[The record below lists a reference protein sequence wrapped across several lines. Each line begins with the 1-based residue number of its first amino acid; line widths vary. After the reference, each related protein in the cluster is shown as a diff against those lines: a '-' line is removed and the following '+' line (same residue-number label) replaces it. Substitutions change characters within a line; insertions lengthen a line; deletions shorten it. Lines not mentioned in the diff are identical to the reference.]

1 VVTPAARRNIVIH
14 LKEVFQFSERR
25 ACVIVG
31 LCRSSYRYQAK
42 PNNDTEIRSRLRE
55 LAEQRRKFGSPRL
68 HTLLLREGRVINH
81 KRTERLYK
89 EEGLSLRLKKRK
101 KRISHLRVVMDRP
114 ERINQ
119 HWSMDFVS
127 DSLYNGRR
135 FRVFTIVD
143 DFSRECP
150 ALEVDHSLPGQRV
163 TRVLDRIAMTRGL
176 PEVITLD
183 NGPEFISKALDLWA
197 YENSV
202 KLRFIQPGKP
212 VQNAY
217 IESFN
222 GKFRDECL
230 NDNVFVSLYSAQK
243 IIETWRQDYN
253 QERPHS
259 SLNDQTPSEFA
270 RTFEKEQKTEKP
282 KQELVLLKG

>member
-1 VVTPAARRNIVIH
+1 MVTPAARQNIVIH

-25 ACVIVG
+25 VCVIVG
-31 LCRSSYRYQAK
+31 LCRSSCRYQAK
-42 PNNDTEIRSRLRE
+42 PKNDNEIRARLRE
-55 LAEQRRKFGSPRL
+55 LAEQRLKFGAPRL
-68 HTLLLREGRVINH
+68 HTMLRREGHLINH
-81 KRTERLYK
+81 KHTERLYR
-89 EEGLSLRLKKRK
+89 EEGLSLRLKRHK
-101 KRISHLRVVMDRP
+101 KRTSQLRVVMDKP

-127 DSLYNGRR
+127 DSLYSGRR
-135 FRVFTIVD
+135 FRVLTIVD
-143 DFSRECP
+143 DLSRECP
-150 ALEVDHSLPGQRV
+150 VLEVDHSLPGQRV

-176 PEVITLD
+176 PEVITVD

-197 YENSV
+197 YQNSV

-230 NDNVFVSLYSAQK
+230 NDNVFVSLRSAQK

-253 QERPHS
+253 SERPHS
-259 SLNDQTPSEFA
+259 SLNDMTPTEFA
-270 RTFEKEQKTEKP
+270 RTFEKEQKAEKP
-282 KQELVLLKG
+282 KLQLAQMKG

>member
-1 VVTPAARRNIVIH
+1 VVTPAARGNIVIH
-14 LKEVFQFSERR
+14 LREVFQFSERR

-31 LCRSSYRYQAK
+31 LCRSSCRYQAK
-42 PNNDTEIRSRLRE
+42 PNNDAEIRSRLRE

-212 VQNAY
+212 VQNAF

-230 NDNVFVSLYSAQK
+230 NDNVFVSLHSAQK
-243 IIETWRQDYN
+243 IIEIWRQDYN
-253 QERPHS
+253 LERPHS
-259 SLNDQTPSEFA
+259 SLNDLTPNEFA

-282 KQELVLLKG
+282 KQQLVLVKG

>member
-1 VVTPAARRNIVIH
+1 VVTPAARRSIVIH
-14 LKEVFQFSERR
+14 LKDGFQFSERQ

-31 LCRSSYRYQAK
+31 LCRSSCRYQAK
-42 PNNDTEIRSRLRE
+42 PNNDAEIRSRLRE

-68 HTLLLREGRVINH
+68 HTLLKREGRVINH

-127 DSLYNGRR
+127 DSLYSGRR
-135 FRVFTIVD
+135 FRVLTIVD
-143 DFSRECP
+143 DLSKECP
-150 ALEVDHSLPGQRV
+150 VLEVDHSLTGTRV
-163 TRVLDRIAMTRGL
+163 ARVLDRIAMTKGL
-176 PEVITLD
+176 PEVITVD

-197 YENSV
+197 FENNV

-212 VQNAY
+212 TQNAY

-230 NDNVFVSLYSAQK
+230 NDNVFVNLHSAQK

-253 QERPHS
+253 LERPHS
-259 SLNDQTPSEFA
+259 SLNGMAPTEFA

-282 KQELVLLKG
+282 KLKLVLLKV

>member
-1 VVTPAARRNIVIH
+1 MVTPAARRNIVVH

-31 LCRSSYRYQAK
+31 LCRSSCRYQAK
-42 PNNDTEIRSRLRE
+42 PKNDNEIRRRLRE
-55 LAEQRRKFGSPRL
+55 LAEQRRKFGAPRL
-68 HTLLLREGRVINH
+68 HTMLRREGHLINH
-81 KRTERLYK
+81 KRTERIYR

-101 KRISHLRVVMDRP
+101 KRISHLRVVMDKP

-135 FRVFTIVD
+135 FRVLTVVD
-143 DFSRECP
+143 DLSRECP

-163 TRVLDRIAMTRGL
+163 TKVLDRIAMTRGL
-176 PEVITLD
+176 PEVITVD

-197 YENSV
+197 YQNSV

-230 NDNVFVSLYSAQK
+230 NDNVFVNLHSAQK

-253 QERPHS
+253 LERPHS
-259 SLNDQTPSEFA
+259 SLNGMAPTEFA

-282 KQELVLLKG
+282 KQELALVKG

>member
-1 VVTPAARRNIVIH
+1 MVTPAARRNIVIH

-31 LCRSSYRYQAK
+31 LCRSSCRYQAK
-42 PNNDTEIRSRLRE
+42 PKNDNEIRSRLRE
-55 LAEQRRKFGSPRL
+55 LAEQRRKFGAPRL
-68 HTLLLREGRVINH
+68 HTMLRREGHLINH
-81 KRTERLYK
+81 KRTERIYK
-89 EEGLSLRLKKRK
+89 EEGLSLRRKKSR

-127 DSLYNGRR
+127 DNLYNGRR
-135 FRVFTIVD
+135 FRVLTVVD
-143 DFSRECP
+143 DLSRECP
-150 ALEVDHSLPGQRV
+150 VLEVDHSLPGQRV
-163 TRVLDRIAMTRGL
+163 TRVLDRVSIVRGL
-176 PEVITLD
+176 PEVITVD

-197 YENSV
+197 YERNV

-230 NDNVFVSLYSAQK
+230 NDNVFVSLHSAQK

-253 QERPHS
+253 SERPHS
-259 SLNDQTPSEFA
+259 SLNGMAPTEFA

>member
-1 VVTPAARRNIVIH
+1 MVTPAARRNIVIH
-14 LKEVFQFSERR
+14 LKEGFQFSERR

-31 LCRSSYRYQAK
+31 LCRSSCRYQAK
-42 PNNDTEIRSRLRE
+42 PKNDAEIRARLRE

-68 HTLLLREGRVINH
+68 HILLRREGHQINH
-81 KRTERLYK
+81 KRTERLYR
-89 EEGLSLRLKKRK
+89 EEGLSLRRKKSR
-101 KRISHLRVVMDRP
+101 KRISRLRVIMDRP

-135 FRVFTIVD
+135 FRVLTVVD
-143 DFSRECP
+143 DLSKECP
-150 ALEVDHSLPGQRV
+150 VLEVDHSITGKRV
-163 TRVLDRIAMTRGL
+163 IRVLARIALTKGL
-176 PEVITLD
+176 PEVITVD

-197 YENSV
+197 YDNNV

-212 VQNAY
+212 TQNAF

-230 NDNVFVSLYSAQK
+230 NDNVFVSLDSARK
-243 IIETWRQDYN
+243 IIEGWRQDYN
-253 QERPHS
+253 TARPHS
-259 SLNDQTPSEFA
+259 SLNDMTPAEFSK
-270 RTFEKEQKTEKP
+270 TFLKEQQAEKP
-282 KQELVLLKG
+282 KLKLVQ

>member
-14 LKEVFQFSERR
+14 LKEWFQFSERR
-25 ACVIVG
+25 ACAIVG
-31 LCRSSYRYQAK
+31 LCRSSCRYQAK
-42 PNNDTEIRSRLRE
+42 PNNDAEIRSRLRE

-68 HTLLLREGRVINH
+68 HTLLRREGRVINH
-81 KRTERLYK
+81 KRTERIYK
-89 EEGLSLRLKKRK
+89 EEGLSLRRKKSR
-101 KRISHLRVVMDRP
+101 KRISHLRVVMDKP
-114 ERINQ
+114 ERISQ

-135 FRVFTIVD
+135 FRVLTIVD
-143 DFSRECP
+143 DLSKECP
-150 ALEVDHSLPGQRV
+150 VLEVDHSLSGKRV
-163 TRVLDRIAMTRGL
+163 ARVLDRIAMTKGL
-176 PEVITLD
+176 PEVITVD

-197 YENSV
+197 FDNNV

-212 VQNAY
+212 TQNAF

-230 NDNVFVSLYSAQK
+230 NDNVFVNLHNAQK

-253 QERPHS
+253 SERPHS
-259 SLNDQTPSEFA
+259 SLNGMAPTEFVRA
-270 RTFEKEQKTEKP
+270 FEKELKTEKP
-282 KQELVLLKG
+282 KQKLVLLKG

>member
-1 VVTPAARRNIVIH
+1 VVTPAALRNIVVH

-31 LCRSSYRYQAK
+31 LCRGSYRYQAK
-42 PNNDTEIRSRLRE
+42 PKNDAEIRSRLRE
-55 LAEQRRKFGSPRL
+55 LAQKRRKSGAPML
-68 HTLLLREGRVINH
+68 HTLLRREGHLINH
-81 KRTERLYK
+81 KRTERLYR

-101 KRISHLRVVMDRP
+101 KRTSHIRVVMDKP

-135 FRVFTIVD
+135 FRVLTVVD
-143 DFSRECP
+143 DLSRECP
-150 ALEVDHSLPGQRV
+150 VLEVDHSLTGQRV
-163 TRVLDRIAMTRGL
+163 ARVLDRIALTRGL
-176 PEVITLD
+176 PEVITVD

-212 VQNAY
+212 TQNAF

-222 GKFRDECL
+222 GKFRNECL
-230 NDNVFVSLYSAQK
+230 NDNVFVSLNSARN
-243 IIETWRQDYN
+243 IIEDWRLDYN
-253 QERPHS
+253 FERPHS
-259 SLNDQTPSEFA
+259 SLNGMAPTEFA

-282 KQELVLLKG
+282 KLKLVQSMG

>member
-1 VVTPAARRNIVIH
+1 MVTPAARRSVVAYLQEKHH
-14 LKEVFQFSERR
+14 LSERR
-25 ACVIVG
+25 ACTIVG
-31 LCRSSYRYQAK
+31 LCRSSCRYQAVPK
-42 PNNDTEIRSRLRE
+42 NDEEIRSRLRE
-55 LAEQRRKFGSPRL
+55 LAEQRRKFGAPRL
-68 HTLLLREGRVINH
+68 HTMLRREGYLINH
-81 KRTERLYK
+81 KRTERLYR
-89 EEGLSLRLKKRK
+89 EEGLSLRMKNRK
-101 KRISHLRVVMDRP
+101 KRISHLRVVMDEP

-135 FRVFTIVD
+135 FRVLTIVD

-150 ALEVDHSLPGQRV
+150 ALEADHSLTGKRV
-163 TRVLDRIAMTRGL
+163 TRVLERIALTRGL
-176 PEVITLD
+176 PEMITVD

-197 YENSV
+197 FDNGV

-230 NDNVFVSLYSAQK
+230 NDNVFVSLNSAQM
-243 IIETWRQDYN
+243 IIENWRLDYN
-253 QERPHS
+253 SERPHS
-259 SLNDQTPSEFA
+259 SLNDMTPEEFA
-270 RTFEKEQKTEKP
+270 AGFNQTQQAENTNRN
-282 KQELVLLKG
+282 LAL

>member
-1 VVTPAARRNIVIH
+1 VIH

-25 ACVIVG
+25 ACIIVG
-31 LCRSSYRYQAK
+31 LCRNSFRYQAK
-42 PNNDTEIRSRLRE
+42 PKNDDEIKSRLRE
-55 LAEQRRKFGSPRL
+55 LAQQRRKFGAPML
-68 HTLLLREGRVINH
+68 HTLLRREGHLINH
-81 KRTERLYK
+81 KRTERLYR

-101 KRISHLRVVMDRP
+101 KRISCLRVVLDKP

-135 FRVFTIVD
+135 FRVLTVVD
-143 DFSRECP
+143 NFSRECP
-150 ALEVDHSLPGQRV
+150 VLEVDHSLPGQRV
-163 TRVLDRIAMTRGL
+163 TRVLDRIALTRGL
-176 PEVITLD
+176 PEVITVD

-222 GKFRDECL
+222 GKFRNECL
-230 NDNVFVSLYSAQK
+230 NDNVFVSLHSAQK
-243 IIETWRQDYN
+243 IVETWRQDYN
-253 QERPHS
+253 SERPHS
-259 SLNDQTPSEFA
+259 SLNGMAPTEFA
-270 RTFEKEQKTEKP
+270 RTFEKEQKTEKT

>member
-1 VVTPAARRNIVIH
+1 VIH
-14 LKEVFQFSERR
+14 LREVFQFSERR

-42 PNNDTEIRSRLRE
+42 PNNDAEIRSRLRE

-176 PEVITLD
+176 P
-183 NGPEFISKALDLWA
+183 GH
-197 YENSV
+197 NS
-202 KLRFIQPGKP
+202 
-212 VQNAY
+212 
-217 IESFN
+217 
-222 GKFRDECL
+222 
-230 NDNVFVSLYSAQK
+230 
-243 IIETWRQDYN
+243 
-253 QERPHS
+253 
-259 SLNDQTPSEFA
+259 
-270 RTFEKEQKTEKP
+270 
-282 KQELVLLKG
+282 